1 MCDTV
6 TPNLLML
13 LCYIITESLGLA
25 ETKVFMS
32 TSLFFMSP
40 LRNILQRCHRRYE
53 KPLRQRKTV
62 ITPALYKRG
71 YPFLFTVYCAH
82 KYPVV
87 LADLERADISFM
99 PIGRAPGFDRGPN
112 DFGGE
117 RFLKRQDVEDWR
129 LSRWYASWGIQ
140 MYTGIPSGREGAQW
154 HDLDFT
160 YQAICA
166 APDAVFACIEALVSV
181 VANPLLTL
189 SESGGLRFSC
199 RVPDYLH
206 PNTEQERLYI
216 YKHVP
221 TAENPHQGD
230 VYLEIFGEEGYS
242 RWDARY
248 EILLGDLLNPPMI
261 SKEVLFAPID
271 ALRDVLHE
279 PTPLGEKSLKLT
291 SQIDTRALLSLGSY
305 NLDLAKEAFVN
316 RDFSYL
322 HQDDSFHY
330 WTPPGSEA
338 GNASVLLWESGDTVW
353 VRASAPN
360 AGLPTR
366 PTSITD
372 VWDDTGILPPIPAT
386 GMPVSDKVL
395 AVREGKLSPL
405 VIKRPDP
412 MLQKSEQRREG
423 YKTRQK
429 KPVQPRSVFDAT
441 ARIREFIVETSI
453 QNNSEIESYLLNGG
467 AICLNV
473 PTVELGAEVER
484 HYQELNLPSVAR
496 WKPRMHLWD
505 QVKDIPI
512 DVRMATPFQRGN
524 VCEDPER
531 CDALEEKGGDPSE
544 SICPQCPVY
553 TECQQHGYLSQPLAL
568 QRSKVQIVGLP
579 QLFLN
584 PQYAALVEQI
594 LEQLD
599 ETKRFCIID
608 QAHAY
613 KLFLGCNVSK
623 SILEEWSVSWRGSA
637 LGNFARALLNA
648 LEIKGPPDG
657 NFVKRI
663 RAVVQAFQQQ
673 EEALIRQMRQV
684 NIRGKVVARGVVD
697 TDTGRVLARF
707 RIEFEGGASAYIP
720 LDTDARDKLIAKGL
734 AFFSLPTFVI
744 NEDMKIPMSISKAI
758 ELGILNTETV
768 EAIQAL
774 PSVYREPD
782 WTLWHQLKRFFA
794 YYTHDANALMHW
806 DKETLKFSVPPILHA
821 CVKRLLL
828 ISTTLP
834 SQHLR
839 RVFPDAEI
847 EIVRPE
853 PTAWVAG
860 NRVFQIRTGIYSR
873 QTILNYGSNW
883 DVIGMSKTGLRF
895 FSGIRAE
902 IERDPSVKHA
912 IITYRAILRQLE
924 RIAEKENV
932 CFVTDFKETRRF
944 ESAFEA
950 AEVIWMVGVP
960 VWSPSVIRRR
970 SQILFGNDKMP
981 LSYDEDT
988 ASGCYKDDRVQSVY
1002 EQDVIGF
1009 LTRIV
1014 GRAKLNRLGGKRIML
1029 LTSLKLPEITDR
1041 AETLLFDWEDF
1052 EVTGRL
1058 DELAEVIATR
1068 QRFETDR
1075 ANLTA
1080 ESSRDEVSHVLGV
1093 SKSQA
1098 NRVLQKL
1105 RGGKLRPVSFR
1116 EQILTLLTSGD
1127 EKKTAELVASI
1138 EGHPKAINN
1147 ELTRLVDAGEIVK
1160 IRRGVYSKKS
1170 KP

>member
-1 MCDTV
+1 M
-6 TPNLLML
+6 N
-13 LCYIITESLGLA
+13 S
-25 ETKVFMS
+25 
-32 TSLFFMSP
+32 
-40 LRNILQRCHRRYE
+40 LRNIIQRCHRRHE
-53 KPLRQRKTV
+53 NPLRQRKTV

-82 KYPVV
+82 RYPVV

-99 PIGRAPGFDRGPN
+99 PIGRAPGYDRGPN

-117 RFLKRQDVEDWR
+117 RFLKRQGAEDWILR
-129 LSRWYASWGIQ
+129 RWYASWGIQ

-166 APDAVFACIEALVSV
+166 APDAVLACIEALLGI
-181 VANPLLTL
+181 VANPLLTM
-189 SESGGLRFSC
+189 SETGGLRFSC

-206 PNTEQERLYI
+206 PKTEQERVYI
-216 YKHVP
+216 YKHTP
-221 TAENPHQGD
+221 TAEDPHQGD

-248 EILLGDLLNPPMI
+248 EILLGDLLNPPVI

-271 ALRDVLHE
+271 ALRDVLHK
-279 PTPLGEKSLKLT
+279 PAPPGEKNLNLT
-291 SQIDTRALLSLGSY
+291 SRISTGVPLSLGSY

-322 HQDDSFHY
+322 HQDNSFHY
-330 WTPPGSEA
+330 WTPPGSGA
-338 GNASVLLWESGDTVW
+338 GAASVLLWESDGIVW
-353 VRASAPN
+353 VRASTPD
-360 AGLPTR
+360 AGLPTS

-386 GMPVSDKVL
+386 GMPISDKML

-412 MLQKSEQRREG
+412 VLRESEQMKAG
-423 YKTRQK
+423 YKTDQK
-429 KPVQPRSVFDAT
+429 NPVQPRSVFEGT
-441 ARIREFIVETSI
+441 TRIREFIAETGT
-453 QNNSEIESYLLNGG
+453 QNNAEIESYLLTGG

-473 PTVELGAEVER
+473 PTPEFAAEVESR
-484 HYQELNLPSVAR
+484 YQERNLPSVAR

-505 QVKDIPI
+505 QVKDVPTE
-512 DVRMATPFQRGN
+512 VRMATPFQRGN

-531 CDALEEKGGDPSE
+531 CGALEEKGGNPLE

-553 TECQQHGYLSQPLAL
+553 TECQQHGYLSQPFAL
-568 QRSKVQIVGLP
+568 QRAKAQIVALP

-584 PQYAALVEQI
+584 PQYAEVVEQI
-594 LEQLD
+594 LEQVD
-599 ETKRFCIID
+599 ETERFCIID
-608 QAHAY
+608 QVHAY

-623 SILEEWSVSWRGSA
+623 SILEEWSVNWQGSA

-657 NFVKRI
+657 NFVKRV

-684 NIRGKVVARGVVD
+684 NVQGKVVASGVVD
-697 TDTGRVLARF
+697 TDTGKVLAPF
-707 RIEFEGGASAYIP
+707 TIEFEGGASAYIP
-720 LDTDARDKLIAKGL
+720 LDTDATDKLMAKGL
-734 AFFSLPTFVI
+734 AFFSLPTFAI
-744 NEDMKIPMSISKAI
+744 NEDMEIPMSISQAI
-758 ELGILNTETV
+758 AFGIFDTETV
-768 EAIQAL
+768 EAIQAF
-774 PSVYREPD
+774 PRVCRDPD
-782 WTLWHQLKRFFA
+782 WTFWHQLKRFFA
-794 YYTHDANALMHW
+794 YYTQDANALMHW
-806 DKETLKFSVPPILHA
+806 DKETLKFRVPPILHA
-821 CVKRLLL
+821 SVKRLLL
-828 ISTTLP
+828 ISATLP
-834 SQHLR
+834 DQHLR
-839 RVFPDAEI
+839 RVFPDEEI

-873 QTILNYGSNW
+873 QIILNYGSNW
-883 DVIGMSKTGLRF
+883 DVIGMSKTGQHF

-912 IITYRAILRQLE
+912 IITYRGILGHLE
-924 RIAEKENV
+924 SVAEKGNV
-932 CFVTDFKETRRF
+932 CFVTDFKDTRRLESGF
-944 ESAFEA
+944 EE
-950 AEVIWMVGVP
+950 AEVIWIVGVP
-960 VWSPSVIRRR
+960 EWSPSVIRRR
-970 SQILFGNDKMP
+970 SQILFGNDETP

-1002 EQDVIGF
+1002 EHHVIGY
-1009 LTRIV
+1009 LTQIV
-1014 GRAKLNRLGGKRIML
+1014 GRAKLNRLGGKTVVL
-1029 LTSLKLPEITDR
+1029 LTSLELPEITDR
-1041 AETLLFDWEDF
+1041 SETLLFDWEDF
-1052 EVTGRL
+1052 EVAGGL

-1080 ESSRDEVSHVLGV
+1080 ESSREEVARVLGI
-1093 SKSQA
+1093 SNSQA

-1105 RGGKLRPVSFR
+1105 RGGKLRPFSFR
-1116 EQILTLLTSGD
+1116 EQILTLLASSD
-1127 EKKTAELVASI
+1127 ERKTAELVASI

-1147 ELTRLVDAGEIVK
+1147 ELTRLVNAGEIAKV
-1160 IRRGVYSKKS
+1160 RRGVYTLPQRSRRN
-1170 KP
+1170 

>member
-1 MCDTV
+1 
-6 TPNLLML
+6 
-13 LCYIITESLGLA
+13 
-25 ETKVFMS
+25 MS
-32 TSLFFMSP
+32 AFLFTMSS
-40 LRNILQRCHRRYE
+40 LRNILQRCHRRHE

-87 LADLERADISFM
+87 LADLEQADISFM
-99 PIGRAPGFDRGPN
+99 PIGRAPGYDRGPN

-117 RFLKRQDVEDWR
+117 RFLKHQGVEDWR
-129 LSRWYASWGIQ
+129 LRRWYASWGIQ

-206 PNTEQERLYI
+206 PNIEQERMYI
-216 YKHVP
+216 YKHTP

-230 VYLEIFGEEGYS
+230 VYLKIFGEEGYS

-248 EILLGDLLNPPMI
+248 EILLGDLLNPPVI

-271 ALRDVLHE
+271 ALRDVLHK
-279 PTPLGEKSLKLT
+279 PAPPGEQSLNLT
-291 SQIDTRALLSLGSY
+291 SQIGTAAPLSLGSY

-316 RDFSYL
+316 RDFSYVQ
-322 HQDDSFHY
+322 QDNSFHY
-330 WTPPGSEA
+330 WAPPGSEV
-338 GNASVLLWESGDTVW
+338 GDASVLLWESDGTVW
-353 VRASAPN
+353 VRASTPD
-360 AGLPTR
+360 AGLPTS
-366 PTSITD
+366 PTSITN

-405 VIKRPDP
+405 VIKRPAP
-412 MLQKSEQRREG
+412 MLRESEQMKAG
-423 YKTRQK
+423 YKTDQK
-429 KPVQPRSVFDAT
+429 NPVQPRSVFEGT
-441 ARIREFIVETSI
+441 ARIREFIVETGVR
-453 QNNSEIESYLLNGG
+453 NNSEIESYLLTGG

-473 PTVELGAEVER
+473 PTLEFAAEVER
-484 HYQELNLPSVAR
+484 HYQERNLPSVAR
-496 WKPRMHLWD
+496 WKSRMHLWN
-505 QVKDIPI
+505 QVKDIPVE
-512 DVRMATPFQRGN
+512 VRMATPFQRGN

-531 CDALEEKGGDPSE
+531 CDALEEKGGNPIE

-553 TECQQHGYLSQPLAL
+553 TECQRHGYLSQPFAL
-568 QRSKVQIVGLP
+568 QRAKAQIVTLP

-584 PQYAALVEQI
+584 PQYVELVEQI
-594 LEQLD
+594 LEQVD
-599 ETKRFCIID
+599 ETERFCIIN
-608 QAHAY
+608 QVHAHR
-613 KLFLGCNVSK
+613 LFLECNAPK
-623 SILEEWSVSWRGSA
+623 SILEEWRVRWRGSA

-648 LEIKGPPDG
+648 LEIEGHPDG
-657 NFVKRI
+657 NAVKRV

-684 NIRGKVVARGVVD
+684 NVRGKVVARGVVD
-697 TDTGRVLARF
+697 TDTGKALARF
-707 RIEFEGGASAYIP
+707 TIEFEGGASAYIP
-720 LDTDARDKLIAKGL
+720 LDTDAIDKLMAKGL

-744 NEDMKIPMSISKAI
+744 NEDMEIPMSIERAI
-758 ELGILNTETV
+758 QLGILDTETV
-768 EAIQAL
+768 EAIQAF
-774 PSVYREPD
+774 PRVCREPD
-782 WTLWHQLKRFFA
+782 WTFWHQLKRFLV
-794 YYTHDANALMHW
+794 YYTQDANAPMHW
-806 DKETLKFSVPPILHA
+806 DDGTLKFWVPPMLHA
-821 CVKRLLL
+821 GIKRLLL
-828 ISTTLP
+828 ISATL
-834 SQHLR
+834 SERHLC
-839 RVFPDAEI
+839 RVFPDEEI

-860 NRVFQIRTGIYSR
+860 NQVFQIRTGIYSR
-873 QTILNYGSNW
+873 QIILNYGSNW
-883 DVIGMSKTGLRF
+883 DVIGMSKTGQHF

-912 IITYRAILRQLE
+912 IITYREVLRQLE
-924 RIAEKENV
+924 SVAEKENV
-932 CFVTDFKETRRF
+932 CFVTDFKDTRRL
-944 ESAFEA
+944 ESAFEE
-950 AEVIWMVGVP
+950 AEVIWIVGVP
-960 VWSPSVIRRR
+960 EWSPSVVWRRT
-970 SQILFGNDKMP
+970 QILFGNDETP

-1002 EQDVIGF
+1002 EHHVIGY

-1014 GRAKLNRLGGKRIML
+1014 GRAKLNRLGGKKVVL
-1029 LTSLKLPEITDR
+1029 LTSLELPEITDR
-1041 AETLLFDWEDF
+1041 SETLLFDWEDF
-1052 EVTGRL
+1052 EIAGGL
-1058 DELAEVIATR
+1058 DKLAEVIATR

-1080 ESSRDEVSHVLGV
+1080 ESSRDEVSRVLGV

-1098 NRVLQKL
+1098 NRVLQKF

-1116 EQILTLLTSGD
+1116 EQILTLLASGD
-1127 EKKTAELVASI
+1127 ERKTAELVASI

-1147 ELTRLVDAGEIVK
+1147 KLTCLVDAGEIVK
-1160 IRRGVYSKKS
+1160 VRRGVYTLPQGS
-1170 KP
+1170 PPE

>member
-1 MCDTV
+1 MSA
-6 TPNLLML
+6 LLF
-13 LCYIITESLGLA
+13 S
-25 ETKVFMS
+25 MS
-32 TSLFFMSP
+32 S
-40 LRNILQRCHRRYE
+40 LRNILQRCHRWHE

-71 YPFLFTVYCAH
+71 YPFLFTVFCAH
-82 KYPVV
+82 KYPVMLV
-87 LADLERADISFM
+87 DLEQADISFM
-99 PIGRAPGFDRGPN
+99 PIGRAPVYDRGPN
-112 DFGGE
+112 DFGGQRFSE
-117 RFLKRQDVEDWR
+117 RQGTEDWR
-129 LSRWYASWGIQ
+129 LNRWYASWGIQ
-140 MYTGIPSGREGAQW
+140 MYTGLPSGREGAQW

-160 YQAICA
+160 YEAICA
-166 APDAVFACIEALVSV
+166 APDAVFACIEALISV

-199 RVPDYLH
+199 RVLDYLH
-206 PNTEQERLYI
+206 LNIEHERVYI
-216 YKHVP
+216 YKHTP

-230 VYLEIFGEEGYS
+230 VYLEIFGEKGYS

-248 EILLGDLLNPPMI
+248 EILLGDLLNPPVI
-261 SKEVLFAPID
+261 SKEILFAPID

-279 PTPLGEKSLKLT
+279 PAPPGEKGINLT
-291 SQIDTRALLSLGSY
+291 SQISTGVPLSLGSY

-330 WTPPGSEA
+330 WTPPGSKAED
-338 GNASVLLWESGDTVW
+338 ASVLLWESDDTVW
-353 VRASAPN
+353 VRASTLDT
-360 AGLPTR
+360 GLPTN

-386 GMPVSDKVL
+386 GMPISDKVL

-412 MLQKSEQRREG
+412 MLHKSEQMGEG

-429 KPVQPRSVFDAT
+429 NPVQTRSVFDGT

-453 QNNSEIESYLLNGG
+453 HNNAEIEAYLLNGG
-467 AICLNV
+467 AICLNLST
-473 PTVELGAEVER
+473 PELAAEVER
-484 HYQELNLPSVAR
+484 RYQELNLPSVAR
-496 WKPRMHLWD
+496 WKPRIHLWD
-505 QVKDIPI
+505 QVKEIPI

-531 CDALEEKGGDPSE
+531 CDALEENGGDPSE

-553 TECQQHGYLSQPLAL
+553 TECQQYGYLSQPLAL
-568 QRSKVQIVGLP
+568 QRAKAQIVTLP

-594 LEQLD
+594 LEQVD
-599 ETKRFCIID
+599 ETERFCIID
-608 QAHAY
+608 HVHAY
-613 KLFLGCNVSK
+613 KLFLGCKVGK
-623 SILEEWSVSWRGSA
+623 SILQEWSVSWQGHA

-648 LEIKGPPDG
+648 LKIKGPPDG
-657 NFVKRI
+657 NFVKRV
-663 RAVVQAFQQQ
+663 RTVVQAFQEQ
-673 EEALIRQMRQV
+673 EETLIQQMRQV
-684 NIRGKVVARGVVD
+684 NIRGKVVARDIVD
-697 TDTGRVLARF
+697 TDTKKVLARF

-720 LDTDARDKLIAKGL
+720 VDTDARDKLMAKGL
-734 AFFSLPTFVI
+734 PFFSLPTFVV
-744 NEDMKIPMSISKAI
+744 NEDMEIPMSISQAI
-758 ELGILNTETV
+758 QLGIFNTETV
-768 EAIQAL
+768 ESIQAF

-782 WTLWHQLKRFFA
+782 WTLWHQLKRFFT
-794 YYTHDANALMHW
+794 YCTQDANALMRW
-806 DKETLKFSVPPILHA
+806 NKKTLTFSVPPILHA

-828 ISTTLP
+828 ISRTLP
-834 SQHLR
+834 NPHLY
-839 RVFPDAEI
+839 RVFRDEAI
-847 EIVRPE
+847 EIVHPE
-853 PTAWVAG
+853 PTPWVSE
-860 NRVFQIRTGIYSR
+860 NRVFQIRTGIYAR
-873 QTILNYGSNW
+873 QTILNLGSNW
-883 DVIGMSKTGLRF
+883 DVIGMSKTGQCF

-902 IERDPSVKHA
+902 IERDPNVKHA
-912 IITYRAILRQLE
+912 IITYRSLLRRLE
-924 RIAEKENV
+924 GIAEKENV

-944 ESAFEA
+944 EPAFQE
-950 AEVIWMVGVP
+950 AEVIWILGVP

-970 SQILFGNDKMP
+970 SQILFGNDETP

-988 ASGCYKDDRVQSVY
+988 ASDCYKDDRVQSVY

-1014 GRAKLNRLGGKRIML
+1014 GRAKLNHLGGKKIVL
-1029 LTSLKLPEITDR
+1029 LTSLKLPGITDR
-1041 AETLLFDWEDF
+1041 TETLLFDWEDF
-1052 EVTGRL
+1052 EVAGRL
-1058 DELAEVIATR
+1058 DKLAEVITIR

-1080 ESSRDEVSHVLGV
+1080 ESGRDEVSRVLGI
-1093 SKSQA
+1093 SNSHA

-1127 EKKTAELVASI
+1127 QKKTAELLASI

-1147 ELTRLVDAGEIVK
+1147 ELTRLVNAGEIVK
-1160 IRRGVYSKKS
+1160 IRRGVYTLKKE
-1170 KP
+1170 

>member
-1 MCDTV
+1 MSA
-6 TPNLLML
+6 LLF
-13 LCYIITESLGLA
+13 S
-25 ETKVFMS
+25 
-32 TSLFFMSP
+32 MSP
-40 LRNILQRCHRRYE
+40 LRNILQRCHRRHE

-87 LADLERADISFM
+87 LADLEQADISFM
-99 PIGRAPGFDRGPN
+99 PIGRAPVYDRGPN

-117 RFLKRQDVEDWR
+117 RFSERQGTEDWR
-129 LSRWYASWGIQ
+129 LNRWYASWGIQ
-140 MYTGIPSGREGAQW
+140 MYMGLPSGREGAQW

-160 YQAICA
+160 YEAICA
-166 APDAVFACIEALVSV
+166 APDAVFACIEALISV

-199 RVPDYLH
+199 RVLDYLH
-206 PNTEQERLYI
+206 PNIEHERVYI
-216 YKHVP
+216 YKHTP

-230 VYLEIFGEEGYS
+230 VYLEIFGEKGYS

-248 EILLGDLLNPPMI
+248 EILLGDLLNPPVI
-261 SKEVLFAPID
+261 SKEILFAPID

-279 PTPLGEKSLKLT
+279 PAPPGEKGINLT

-305 NLDLAKEAFVN
+305 NLDLAKEAFLN

-338 GNASVLLWESGDTVW
+338 EDASVLLWESDDTVW
-353 VRASAPN
+353 VRASTLN
-360 AGLPTR
+360 TGLPTN

-372 VWDDTGILPPIPAT
+372 VWDDTGILPPTPAT
-386 GMPVSDKVL
+386 GIPVSDKVL

-412 MLQKSEQRREG
+412 MLQKSEQMREG
-423 YKTRQK
+423 SNTRQK
-429 KPVQPRSVFDAT
+429 KSVQDRSVFDAT

-453 QNNSEIESYLLNGG
+453 HNNAEIEAYLLNGG

-473 PTVELGAEVER
+473 STPELGAEVER
-484 HYQELNLPSVAR
+484 HYQELNLPSVAH
-496 WKPRMHLWD
+496 WKPRTHLWD
-505 QVKDIPI
+505 QVKEIPI

-544 SICPQCPVY
+544 SICSQCPVH
-553 TECQQHGYLSQPLAL
+553 TACQQHGYLSQPLAL
-568 QRSKVQIVGLP
+568 QRAKAQIVTLP

-584 PQYAALVEQI
+584 PEYRELVEQI
-594 LEQLD
+594 LEQVD
-599 ETKRFCIID
+599 ETERFCIID
-608 QAHAY
+608 HVHVY
-613 KLFLGCNVSK
+613 KLFLGCKVGK
-623 SILEEWSVSWRGSA
+623 SILQEWSVSWRGHA

-648 LEIKGPPDG
+648 LKIKGPPDG
-657 NFVKRI
+657 NFVKRV
-663 RAVVQAFQQQ
+663 RTVVQAFQEQ
-673 EEALIRQMRQV
+673 EETLIQQMRQV
-684 NIRGKVVARGVVD
+684 NIRGKVVARDIVD
-697 TDTGRVLARF
+697 TDTKKVLSRF

-734 AFFSLPTFVI
+734 PFFSLPTFVV
-744 NEDMKIPMSISKAI
+744 NEDMEIPMSISQAI
-758 ELGILNTETV
+758 QLGIFNTETV
-768 EAIQAL
+768 ESIQAF

-782 WTLWHQLKRFFA
+782 WTLWHQLKRFFT
-794 YYTHDANALMHW
+794 YCTQDANALMHW
-806 DKETLKFSVPPILHA
+806 DKDTLKFSVPPILHA

-828 ISTTLP
+828 ISRTLP
-834 SQHLR
+834 NPHLY
-839 RVFPDAEI
+839 RVFPDEAI

-853 PTAWVAG
+853 PTPWVSE

-873 QTILNYGSNW
+873 QTILNLGSNW
-883 DVIGMSKTGLRF
+883 DVIGMSKTGQCF

-902 IERDPSVKHA
+902 IERDPNVKHA
-912 IITYRAILRQLE
+912 IITYRSLLRRLE
-924 RIAEKENV
+924 GIAEKENV
-932 CFVTDFKETRRF
+932 CFVTDFKETGRF
-944 ESAFEA
+944 EPAFQE
-950 AEVIWMVGVP
+950 AEVIWILGVP

-970 SQILFGNDKMP
+970 SQILFGNDETP

-1014 GRAKLNRLGGKRIML
+1014 GRAKLNRMGGKKIVL
-1029 LTSLKLPEITDR
+1029 LTSLKLPGITDR
-1041 AETLLFDWEDF
+1041 TETLLFDWEDF
-1052 EVTGRL
+1052 EVAGRL
-1058 DELAEVIATR
+1058 DKLAEVIATR
-1068 QRFETDR
+1068 QRFETER

-1080 ESSRDEVSHVLGV
+1080 ESSRDEVSRVLGI
-1093 SKSQA
+1093 SNSHA

-1127 EKKTAELVASI
+1127 QKKTAELLASI

-1147 ELTRLVDAGEIVK
+1147 ELTRLVNAGEIVK
-1160 IRRGVYSKKS
+1160 IRRGVYALKKE
-1170 KP
+1170 

>member
-1 MCDTV
+1 M
-6 TPNLLML
+6 N
-13 LCYIITESLGLA
+13 S
-25 ETKVFMS
+25 
-32 TSLFFMSP
+32 
-40 LRNILQRCHRRYE
+40 LRNIIQRCHRRHE
-53 KPLRQRKTV
+53 KPLKQRKTA

-71 YPFLFTVYCAH
+71 SPFLFTVYCAH
-82 KYPVV
+82 RYPVV

-99 PIGRAPGFDRGPN
+99 PIGRAPGYDRGPN

-117 RFLKRQDVEDWR
+117 RFLKRQGAEDWILR
-129 LSRWYASWGIQ
+129 RWYASWGIQ

-166 APDAVFACIEALVSV
+166 APDAVLACIEALIGI
-181 VANPLLTL
+181 VANPLLTM

-206 PNTEQERLYI
+206 PKTEQERVYI
-216 YKHVP
+216 YQHTP
-221 TAENPHQGD
+221 TAEDPHQGD

-271 ALRDVLHE
+271 ALRDVLHK
-279 PTPLGEKSLKLT
+279 PAPPGEKSLNLT
-291 SQIDTRALLSLGSY
+291 SRIGTGVPLSLGSY

-316 RDFSYL
+316 RGFSYL
-322 HQDDSFHY
+322 HQDNSFHY

-338 GNASVLLWESGDTVW
+338 GDASVLLWESDGTVW
-353 VRASAPN
+353 VRASTPD
-360 AGLPTR
+360 AGLPTS

-386 GMPVSDKVL
+386 GMPISDKML

-412 MLQKSEQRREG
+412 VLRESEQMKEG
-423 YKTRQK
+423 YKTDQK
-429 KPVQPRSVFDAT
+429 NPVQPQGVFEGT
-441 ARIREFIVETSI
+441 ARIREFIAETGT
-453 QNNSEIESYLLNGG
+453 QNNAEIESYLLTGG

-473 PTVELGAEVER
+473 PTPEFAAEVESR
-484 HYQELNLPSVAR
+484 YQERNLPSVAR

-505 QVKDIPI
+505 QVKDVPTE
-512 DVRMATPFQRGN
+512 VRMATPFQRGN

-531 CDALEEKGGDPSE
+531 CDALEEKGGNPLE

-553 TECQQHGYLSQPLAL
+553 TECQQHGYLSQPFAL
-568 QRSKVQIVGLP
+568 QRAKAQIVALP

-584 PQYAALVEQI
+584 PQYAEVVEQI
-594 LEQLD
+594 LEQVD
-599 ETKRFCIID
+599 ETERFCIID
-608 QAHAY
+608 QVHAY

-623 SILEEWSVSWRGSA
+623 SILEEWSVNWQGSA

-657 NFVKRI
+657 NFVKRV

-684 NIRGKVVARGVVD
+684 NVQGKVVASGVVD
-697 TDTGRVLARF
+697 TDTGKVLARF
-707 RIEFEGGASAYIP
+707 TIEFEGGASAYIP
-720 LDTDARDKLIAKGL
+720 LDTDATDKLMAKGL

-744 NEDMKIPMSISKAI
+744 NEDMEIPMSISQAI
-758 ELGILNTETV
+758 AFGIFDTETV
-768 EAIQAL
+768 EAIQAF
-774 PSVYREPD
+774 PTVCRDPD
-782 WTLWHQLKRFFA
+782 WTFWHQLKRFFA
-794 YYTHDANALMHW
+794 YYTQDANALMHW
-806 DKETLKFSVPPILHA
+806 DKETLKFRVPPILHA
-821 CVKRLLL
+821 SVKRLLL
-828 ISTTLP
+828 ISATLP
-834 SQHLR
+834 DQHLR
-839 RVFPDAEI
+839 RVFPDEEI
-847 EIVRPE
+847 EIARPE

-873 QTILNYGSNW
+873 QIILNYGSNW
-883 DVIGMSKTGLRF
+883 DVIGMSKTGQRF

-912 IITYRAILRQLE
+912 IITYRGILGHLE
-924 RIAEKENV
+924 SIAEKENV

-944 ESAFEA
+944 EPAFEE
-950 AEVIWMVGVP
+950 AEVIWIVGVP

-970 SQILFGNDKMP
+970 SRILFGNDETP

-1002 EQDVIGF
+1002 EQNVIGY

-1014 GRAKLNRLGGKRIML
+1014 GRAKLNRLAGKRVVL

-1041 AETLLFDWEDF
+1041 SETFLFDWEDF
-1052 EVTGRL
+1052 EVAGGL
-1058 DELAEVIATR
+1058 DKLAEVITTR
-1068 QRFETDR
+1068 QRFETDH

-1080 ESSRDEVSHVLGV
+1080 ESSRDEVARVLGI
-1093 SKSQA
+1093 SNSQA

-1105 RGGKLRPVSFR
+1105 RGGKLRPFSFR
-1116 EQILTLLTSGD
+1116 EQILTLLASGD
-1127 EKKTAELVASI
+1127 EKRTAELLASI

-1147 ELTRLVDAGEIVK
+1147 ELTRLVNAGEIAKV
-1160 IRRGVYSKKS
+1160 RRGVYTLPQRSRRN
-1170 KP
+1170 